1 MKYFITFGAGGQ
13 NYYDAVNRLINQV
26 KILNIFDKIIGYTD
40 NDLKNDVE
48 FWTKH
53 SNFIENNK
61 RGYGYWLW
69 KPYII
74 KKTMQNMKDG
84 DILLYL
90 DCGCEIDI
98 NKKQKLINVFNEM
111 KVNNLDLM
119 CSSSGFTEKFWNKM
133 DFNINMLN
141 NFSNMKYLYT
151 KQNQAGC
158 ISLLINDKTRNF
170 INQWYELGCD
180 YHNIDDSPSII
191 KNCRFFR
198 EHRHDQSIFSLLL
211 KNSNLKYNWS
221 LSKCINISRNKTGI
235 SKLK

>member
-74 KKTMQNMKDG
+74 KK
-84 DILLYL
+84 
-90 DCGCEIDI
+90 
-98 NKKQKLINVFNEM
+98 
-111 KVNNLDLM
+111 
-119 CSSSGFTEKFWNKM
+119 
-133 DFNINMLN
+133 
-141 NFSNMKYLYT
+141 
-151 KQNQAGC
+151 
-158 ISLLINDKTRNF
+158 
-170 INQWYELGCD
+170 QWK
-180 YHNIDDSPSII
+180 I
-191 KNCRFFR
+191 
-198 EHRHDQSIFSLLL
+198 
-211 KNSNLKYNWS
+211 
-221 LSKCINISRNKTGI
+221 
-235 SKLK
+235 